1 MAKILVVDDDT
12 DVVDI
17 TTYALRRKGYT
28 VVAAF
33 DGQQA
38 LQRWKSEE
46 PDLVLLDVTMPKGNG
61 FDICKTIRD
70 HSTTPVI
77 MLTARDSEDD
87 VVRGFQLGADDYLSK
102 PYSPR
107 QLLARIEAVLR
118 RSRGQLQSTL
128 AEEDVPV
135 GLMSL
140 NLQTHDLVDE
150 ASDQRQHLTPL
161 EFRILSALAP
171 NRGRVVSTESLVEK
185 CWGDRGGGDPSMLKS
200 HVCHLRRKIGVGP
213 GQPGYIKGI
222 PGLGYTL
229 SD

>member
-1 MAKILVVDDDT
+1 MKILVVDDDT

-38 LQRWKSEE
+38 LQRWKSES
-46 PDLVLLDVTMPKGNG
+46 PDLVLLDVNMPKGNG
-61 FDICKTIRD
+61 FDVCKAIRD
-70 HSTTPVI
+70 RSSTPII

-87 VVRGFQLGADDYLSK
+87 VVRGLQLGADDYLAK

-118 RSRGQLQSTL
+118 RSRGQAQMSP
-128 AEEDVPV
+128 AEEKLPV
-135 GLMSL
+135 GRLML

-150 ASDQRQHLTPL
+150 TSGQRSHLTPL
-161 EFRILSALAP
+161 EFRILSALAA
-171 NRGRVVSTESLVEK
+171 NRGRVVSAESLVER

-200 HVCHLRRKIGVGP
+200 HVCHLRRKIGAQP

-229 SD
+229 SE

>member
-1 MAKILVVDDDT
+1 MKILVVDDDT

-38 LQRWKSEE
+38 LLRWKSEE
-46 PDLVLLDVTMPKGNG
+46 PDLVLLDVMLPKVNG

-70 HSTTPVI
+70 RSSTPVI
-77 MLTARDSEDD
+77 MLTARDTEDD
-87 VVRGFQLGADDYLSK
+87 VVRGLQLGADDYLTK

-118 RSRGQLQSTL
+118 RSRGQVSAPLLEQKL
-128 AEEDVPV
+128 PV
-135 GLMSL
+135 GQLAL
-140 NLQTHDLVDE
+140 DFQTHDLVDE
-150 ASDQRQHLTPL
+150 SSGQQTHLTPL
-161 EFRILSALAP
+161 EFRILSALTS

-185 CWGDRGGGDPSMLKS
+185 CWGDRGGGDASMLKS
-200 HVCHLRRKIGVGP
+200 HVCHLRKKIGSQAGHA
-213 GQPGYIKGI
+213 GYIKGV